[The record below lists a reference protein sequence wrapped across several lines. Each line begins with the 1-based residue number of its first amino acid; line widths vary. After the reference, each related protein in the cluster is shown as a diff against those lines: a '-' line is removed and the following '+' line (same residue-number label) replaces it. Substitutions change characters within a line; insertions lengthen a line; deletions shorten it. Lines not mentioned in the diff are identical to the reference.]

1 MKAAVSISAHW
12 MQPLSSGSASV
23 ITATWSRHGGDECI
37 RVRGAAQGSVV
48 EVRPDGIRR
57 ATGLPAMAGRVVVG
71 EDPVGGSH
79 PSAGTDD
86 AFFVP
91 RFPFVAGTA
100 YAVWVDG
107 SVVSV
112 LLKPDVSH
120 TSEAKVLEIHPT
132 VARVPVNLLR
142 FTVQFSAPM
151 TEGRASRH
159 MRLVDD
165 AGQDLPGALFATDY
179 ELWNRERTRLTV
191 LLDPGRIKRGLVGHQ
206 EHGYPLRTG
215 ESFRIAID
223 SGFLDARGASLASD
237 AERSYRVD
245 GEERRRVRPELWQ
258 LSEPQIGTRDPLT
271 LVFEKPLDHSLLL
284 DCIRVRASHGGWV
297 EGELEVGAE
306 QESLRVAPST
316 AWQEGLHQVVVA
328 AELEDLAGNSVRR
341 VFDRD
346 LARPDDE
353 PGPDGTVML
362 NFIPRRS
369 AT

>member
-1 MKAAVSISAHW
+1 M
-12 MQPLSSGSASV
+12 PL
-23 ITATWSRHGGDECI
+23 
-37 RVRGAAQGSVV
+37 
-48 EVRPDGIRR
+48 

-71 EDPVGGSH
+71 GDPAGGSH

-86 AFFVP
+86 VLFVP
-91 RFPFVAGTA
+91 RFPFIAGTA
-100 YAVWVDG
+100 YAVSVDG
-107 SVVSV
+107 TVVSV

-120 TSEAKVLEIHPT
+120 TSEAQVLEIHPT
-132 VARVPVNLLR
+132 VASVPVNLLR

-151 TEGRASRH
+151 SEGRASRH
-159 MRLVDD
+159 IRLVDD

-206 EHGYPLRTG
+206 EHGYPLRAG
-215 ESFRIAID
+215 GSFRIAID
-223 SGFLDARGASLASD
+223 GDFLDARGASLESG
-237 AERSYRVD
+237 AERSYRVV
-245 GEERRRVRPELWQ
+245 GEERRRVMPDVWR
-258 LSEPQIGTRDPLT
+258 LSEPEIGTRDPLT
-271 LVFEKPLDHSLLL
+271 LVFEKSLDHSLLL
-284 DCIRVRASHGGWV
+284 NCIRVRTPHGGWV

-306 QESLRVAPST
+306 QKSLRVTPAT

-353 PGPDGTVML
+353 PGPDGAATL
-362 NFIPRRS
+362 NFVPRKS
-369 AT
+369 AR